1 MRSLL
6 PESKQSQPVVPFG
19 EIIALRGYP
28 LTNLSPEIRESV
40 RKLEMGLIRTPTL
53 TLDNDYNLIATTEN
67 FNNWLVCYVA
77 AVSAVRVKVIRQE
90 ENAFIANRT
99 ALQAFLPLPSLT
111 RFLDDAQLDLD
122 PETQEE
128 ILARPHE
135 EDEDEEP
142 YEEEPYEEEEERVD
156 EE

>member
-1 MRSLL
+1 LL
-6 PESKQSQPVVPFG
+6 PESKQSHPVIPFG
-19 EIIALRGYP
+19 EIIAIRGYP
-28 LTNLSPEIRESV
+28 LTNLSPEIREAV

-53 TLDNDYNLIATTEN
+53 TLDHDYNLIATIEN

-90 ENAFIANRT
+90 ENAFHHNRLMLQSFLPAANR
-99 ALQAFLPLPSLT
+99 T

-122 PETQEE
+122 PASQDE

-135 EDEDEEP
+135 EDEDEVEEP
-142 YEEEPYEEEEERVD
+142 YEEEPYEEETVDGEE
-156 EE
+156 